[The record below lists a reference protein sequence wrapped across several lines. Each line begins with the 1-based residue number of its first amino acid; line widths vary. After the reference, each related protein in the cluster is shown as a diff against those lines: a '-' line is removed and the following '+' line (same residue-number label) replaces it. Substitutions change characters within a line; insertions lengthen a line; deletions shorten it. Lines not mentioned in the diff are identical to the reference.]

1 MLHSDE
7 HWLALT
13 DTFTEASLQPE
24 KWFAALEQFAA
35 ATGSQATQLVGLGN
49 VAATPFNIY
58 TGDPQ
63 AGEEFLTLG
72 FDDPS
77 RNPKVKAGAR
87 AAELTV
93 LADADIITPDE
104 AKHNEH
110 YRWARHHDIP
120 YICLSPLLQANQ
132 MMVGVAVCRSEK
144 AGHIT
149 GEQRRIFTSLV
160 PHIRAA
166 VKTQILLEGHTASI
180 LSGAMEAMSM
190 AAFISDHSGKI
201 TGMTPRA
208 EAIITGSTYLSLK
221 GGFLEAELP
230 EDNIAI
236 THAIQAA
243 ASGLSKPGKPLL
255 QSLFIRSVRAPREPI
270 VVDVVSLS
278 AKAYSFGF
286 GPRALVVVRGQGR
299 ENKHLAC
306 ALQSAFSLTVTES
319 EIALLLAD
327 GKTPEAIAGLRGVS
341 VATVRTQTKQIYQK
355 LGVTRQIELVA
366 RLKPEQ

>member
-1 MLHSDE
+1 MLTADE
-7 HWLALT
+7 QWLHLVDA
-13 DTFTEASLQPE
+13 FSEASVNPD
-24 KWFAALEQFAA
+24 KWYGALDQFAR
-35 ATGSQATQLVGLGN
+35 ATGSQAGQLVGLGSER
-49 VAATPFNIY
+49 AAPFNLW
-58 TGDPQ
+58 TGDPL

-72 FDDPS
+72 FDNPT
-77 RNPKVKAGAR
+77 RNPRVQAGSR
-87 AAELTV
+87 VSELIV
-93 LADADIITPDE
+93 LADADIITPHE
-104 AKHNEH
+104 AKRNEQ

-120 YICLSPLLQANQ
+120 YICLSPLLYADQ

-208 EAIITGSTYLSLK
+208 EAIVTGNTYLSLK

-243 ASGLSKPGKPLL
+243 ASGLSKPDKPLL
-255 QSLFIRSVRAPREPI
+255 QSLFIRSVRAPREPVI
-270 VVDVVSLS
+270 VDVVSLP

-286 GPRALVVVRGQGR
+286 GARALVVVRGQDKQ
-299 ENKHLAC
+299 NSHLAS
-306 ALQSAFSLTVTES
+306 ALQTAFSLTVTES

-366 RLKPEQ
+366 RLRQS